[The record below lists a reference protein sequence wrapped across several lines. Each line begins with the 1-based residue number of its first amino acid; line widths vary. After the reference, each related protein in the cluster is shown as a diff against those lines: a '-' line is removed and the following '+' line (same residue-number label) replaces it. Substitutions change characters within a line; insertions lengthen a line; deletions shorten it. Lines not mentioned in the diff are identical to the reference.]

1 MSEDA
6 KITEAEEEEG
16 KSTNI
21 DDGSNF
27 REETSTSIPS
37 DSSKPLE
44 EQPVIIVIDDDE
56 KTATTSALM
65 TTSRKSNEPYSA
77 NISWEKYECEE
88 FSAYRVLPN
97 DMDLNGKSFAIS
109 GHFIKLDYR
118 FNLGDIVQDIN
129 GGRLMF
135 LGLRFSK
142 HHSSTSSSTSSKT
155 YNALLYFCPLN
166 GNDVIDSSSEGKARL
181 LLLYGRI
188 LIY

>member
-1 MSEDA
+1 MSEGA
-6 KITEAEEEEG
+6 NTTEAEEEG

-37 DSSKPLE
+37 DSSKSLE
-44 EQPVIIVIDDDE
+44 EQPNIIVIDGEE
-56 KTATTSALM
+56 KTATTSVLM

-77 NISWEKYECEE
+77 NPSWEKYECEE

-118 FNLGDIVQDIN
+118 FNLGDIVQDKN
-129 GGRLMF
+129 GRRLMF

-142 HHSSTSSSTSSKT
+142 HQRIISSNSNKT

-166 GNDVIDSSSEGKARL
+166 GNDLIDSSSEGKTR
-181 LLLYGRI
+181 
-188 LIY
+188 